1 MIDVTSFVTDG
12 DLIMVVVN
20 PLEDLRLAAN
30 PWGNIDLIM
39 MNSVNFKNAV

>member
-12 DLIMVVVN
+12 DLTMVVVN
-20 PLEDLRLAAN
+20 PLEDLRLTAN
-30 PWGNIDLIM
+30 PWENIDLIM